1 MISVKGFF
9 LGGFLVNQ
17 KAQSSLEYL
26 LLLAAFFAVF
36 AAFVPVAANISNG
49 FLGASDDFLA
59 KRIAQDLNEQIS
71 LFNSLGEGSKKSFE
85 YSPASKII
93 IFSQGNDL
101 VVGSERKQ
109 FSASFLLP
117 QVIPKQEFK
126 SKIILNLVK
135 DAKGVQLFVSGS

>member
-1 MISVKGFF
+1 MGRR
-9 LGGFLVNQ
+9 
-17 KAQSSLEYL
+17 AQSSLEYL

-36 AAFVPVAANISNG
+36 AAFIPIVANISSG

-71 LFNSLGEGSKKSFE
+71 LFASLGEGTKKSLE

-93 IFSQGNDL
+93 IQSRGNEL
-101 VVGSERKQ
+101 VVGSDRKQ
-109 FSASFLLP
+109 FSAVFSLS

-126 SKIILNLVK
+126 SKIILNLIK
-135 DAKGVQLFVSGS
+135 DAKGVQIFVSGS